1 MNVNSMT
8 AEERSRRAK
17 ELLDD
22 PFIEHVLGQLELKYV
37 EAWRTSGLNDYDIRE
52 QAFTRL
58 QALYE
63 FRADLEV
70 IATES
75 AINAFNRRSREV
87 I

>member
-1 MNVNSMT
+1 MNIDNMT
-8 AEERSRRAK
+8 AVERSRRAK

-22 PFIEHVLGQLELKYV
+22 PFLEHVLGQLELKYV
-37 EAWRTSGLNDYDIRE
+37 EAWRTSNLNDYDIRD
-52 QAFTRL
+52 QAYQRL
-58 QALYE
+58 QSLYE
-63 FRADLEV
+63 FCADLEL

>member
-1 MNVNSMT
+1 MAIEHMT
-8 AEERSRRAK
+8 AVERSRRAK

-22 PFIEHVLGQLELKYV
+22 PFLEHFLGQLELKYV
-37 EAWRTSGLNDYDIRE
+37 EAWRTSNLNDYDIRD
-52 QAFTRL
+52 QAFQRL

-75 AINAFNRRSREV
+75 AVTAFNRRQREA

>member
-1 MNVNSMT
+1 MNISSMT
-8 AEERSRRAK
+8 AEQRSRRAK
-17 ELLDD
+17 EILDD
-22 PFIEHVLGQLELKYV
+22 PFLEHVLGQLELKYV
-37 EAWRTSGLNDYDIRE
+37 EAWRTSNLSDYDIRD
-52 QAFTRL
+52 QAYQRL

-63 FRADLEV
+63 FRADLEL

>member
-1 MNVNSMT
+1 MNISSMT
-8 AEERSRRAK
+8 AEQRSRRAK

-22 PFIEHVLGQLELKYV
+22 PFLEHVLGQLELKYV
-37 EAWRTSGLNDYDIRE
+37 EAWRTSNLSDYDIRD
-52 QAFTRL
+52 QAYQRL

-63 FRADLEV
+63 FRADLEL

>member
-1 MNVNSMT
+1 MNVESMT
-8 AEERSRRAK
+8 AEERSRRAQ

-22 PFIEHVLGQLELKYV
+22 PFIQYVLDQMELKYV
-37 EAWRTSGLNDYDIRE
+37 DAWRTSAYDDYDTRG
-52 QAFTRL
+52 QAYKRL

-63 FRADLEV
+63 FRADLEM

-75 AINAFNRRSREV
+75 AIRAFNRRSREV

>member
-1 MNVNSMT
+1 MNIENMT
-8 AEERSRRAK
+8 AEQRSRRAK
-17 ELLDD
+17 DLLDD
-22 PFIEHVLGQLELKYV
+22 PFLEHVLGQLELKYV
-37 EAWRTSGLNDYDIRE
+37 EAWRTSNLNDYDIRD
-52 QAFTRL
+52 QAYQRL

-63 FRADLEV
+63 FRADLEL